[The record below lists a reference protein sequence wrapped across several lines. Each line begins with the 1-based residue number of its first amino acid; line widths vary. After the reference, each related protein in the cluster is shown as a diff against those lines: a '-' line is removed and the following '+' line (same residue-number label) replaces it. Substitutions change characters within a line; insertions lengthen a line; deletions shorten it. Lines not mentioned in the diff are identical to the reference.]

1 MGVIIHG
8 NKNFGFAPIND
19 NGDNTFSFGTPVMI
33 PGLYSMTIEVSQE
46 DTNIFADDS
55 VYCAVKGAR
64 VRTATA
70 TLRNIPAAYLP
81 YLGYLL
87 QDNGGY
93 ADTGIFPSHC
103 IFFETGSENC
113 ADGST
118 TRRLHYLYNVRA
130 SQPTQES
137 QTDED
142 TVEAQNIEVNY
153 TCTDSDIA
161 VDDDGV
167 KVQYYFIDRTE
178 ANKDLFDTFETAVIL
193 PTSEIPSA
201 G

>member
-1 MGVIIHG
+1 MGQIIHG
-8 NKNFGFAPIND
+8 NKNFGFAPITES
-19 NGDNTFSFGTPVMI
+19 GGTYSFGTPVMI

-46 DTNIFADDS
+46 DSNIFADDS

-70 TLRNIPAAYLP
+70 TVRNIPAAYLT
-81 YLGYLL
+81 YLGYAE
-87 QDNGGY
+87 QDNGGF
-93 ADTGIFPSHC
+93 ADTGIFPAHC
-103 IFFETGSENC
+103 IFFETGGENC
-113 ADGST
+113 ADGT
-118 TRRLHYLYNVRA
+118 ITRRLHYLYNVRA

-137 QTDED
+137 QTDEES
-142 TVEAQNIEVNY
+142 VEAQNIEINY

-167 KVQYYFIDRTE
+167 KVQYFFVDRTE
-178 ANKDLFDTFETAVIL
+178 ANKAVWDTFTTAVIT
-193 PTSEIPSA
+193 PTTNM